1 MIHSH
6 TAGTASASYI
16 LYSTYIIYNVF
27 YLGMVYILT
36 GGCETCVI
44 VWLVS
49 CYYIAD
55 VTNVEY
61 NRTKDK
67 HEISA
72 EKDYF
77 VPHIKMPN

>member
-6 TAGTASASYI
+6 TAGTASASYLI
-16 LYSTYIIYNVF
+16 AYIIYNVF
-27 YLGMVYILT
+27 YLGTVNILT
-36 GGCETCVI
+36 GGCEAYLI

-67 HEISA
+67 HEIST

-77 VPHIKMPN
+77 VPYIKMPN

>member
-6 TAGTASASYI
+6 TAGTASTPYLIA
-16 LYSTYIIYNVF
+16 YIIYYVF

-36 GGCETCVI
+36 GGCEACII

-67 HEISA
+67 REISA

-77 VPHIKMPN
+77 VPYIKMPN